1 MRPEIFMK
9 SKKQGLLFGT
19 VILLLSNI
27 FVKGLGFFYRVV
39 LVRILGTEGVGLIE
53 MVTPLYAFLLVTA
66 GMGIQ
71 LAVSQKTATESGRNN
86 DREIAAIFRT
96 AISMLFVSGLVVTL
110 AAFFLSPFL
119 IEYFAPDERIFACFR
134 YILPAVFIISV
145 ASAYRGYFQ
154 GMRQIST
161 LGASQSIEQTIRVI
175 IGISLAIQFSGLS
188 LEKAV
193 TATSIASVLGET
205 GGFIYLLL
213 RMRNQI
219 PPASDF
225 SLPTAASLLRFGM
238 PVTFSRL
245 VISIIMMAQAFLIPI
260 ALQRAGYDV
269 HSATEIYGR
278 FAGVAMALLHLPGI
292 FTTALAVSV
301 MPAVAETGLSGGKL
315 LSHRISN
322 SLQAAMI
329 FTLPGMMILNLFAG
343 ELCSWI
349 FHNPQAA
356 GILRIL
362 SLGGIFFY
370 LQLTVI
376 SILQGLGEVRALL
389 INSILSGVC
398 LLTGI
403 YTLASL
409 PALGINGAAVA
420 VNIAYIT
427 GFALNFL
434 HLLRICRPR
443 VKWSNIFFKPPLA
456 ICACIIAHKI
466 ASPYLAALLP
476 GQEKMAVMA
485 IMVLLLLIYFII
497 LACTGGLSIG
507 IWRRI
512 FKK

>member
-1 MRPEIFMK
+1 MV

-53 MVTPLYAFLLVTA
+53 MVTPLFVFLLVSA

-86 DREIAAIFRT
+86 DREIAGIFRT
-96 AISMLFVSGLVVTL
+96 ALSMLFISGLIVTM
-110 AAFFLSPFL
+110 AAFFLSPLL
-119 IEYFAPDERIFACFR
+119 IEHFAPDKRIFACFQA
-134 YILPAVFIISV
+134 IIPAVFIISI

-161 LGASQSIEQTIRVI
+161 LGASQSIEQTVRVVV
-175 IGISLAIQFSGLS
+175 GISLALQFSGLG

-205 GGFIYLLL
+205 AGFIYLLL
-213 RMRNQI
+213 RMRNQKQQM
-219 PPASDF
+219 PPATNF
-225 SLPTAASLLRFGM
+225 SFPTAGRLLSFGM

-245 VISIIMMAQAFLIPI
+245 VISMIMMAQAFLIPF

-278 FAGVAMALLHLPGI
+278 FAGVAMALLNLPGI

-301 MPAVAETGLSGGKL
+301 MPAVAETGITGGKL

-322 SLQAAMI
+322 SLQATMI
-329 FTLPGMMILNLFAG
+329 FTLPGMMILYLFAG
-343 ELCSWI
+343 ELCAWI
-349 FHNPQAA
+349 FHNPEAA

-362 SLGGIFFY
+362 SLGGIFIY
-370 LQLTVI
+370 LQVTVI

-389 INSILSGVC
+389 INSILSGIC

-409 PALGINGAAVA
+409 PALGINGAAIA
-420 VNIAYIT
+420 INIAYIT

-443 VKWSNIFFKPPLA
+443 IKWSNIFFKPPLA
-456 ICACIIAHKI
+456 LFFCIIVYKLG
-466 ASPYLAALLP
+466 SPYLAAYSP
-476 GQEKMAVMA
+476 GQEKMAVIA
-485 IMVLLLLIYFII
+485 IILLLLIIYFII